1 MFQTRKLTSQ
11 HSKDMSSLNPF
22 SIVSNQDQQF
32 LNPYS
37 TAKKSVKKRSKRYL
51 QVLRSKMRIGKT
63 CRRSTEC
70 FVINQSLPSRSDNV
84 ICAGYAISRK
94 NSQDKTL
101 STEPT
106 DIKYFDQVYKAHS
119 CENNICKVHSWEAAN
134 SSLMKAPDLL
144 PLVTHLQHMCKG
156 EFLLPI
162 PQPKSRHSLMACS
175 RCPADERETA
185 GEATGCHRL
194 NRRSALSYINE
205 SGSNN
210 HNGFMN
216 DITSNNFNCQCDI
229 PEPCIANYR
238 DKCLPLIITTNS
250 EIARQKD
257 VFFTAQNSPVES
269 KSDSSW
275 YTAFESPRTSNIK
288 TFTTECI
295 AESFETEY
303 LIEKYIDSLA
313 FKDDREESES
323 FAEINTNSQNYEIPK
338 TSNDENSI
346 VNDILMGIHARK
358 SCSLPD
364 VLLDSLSSRNQSAT
378 NVNVEEQAKPEQLHQ
393 AIPIHI
399 SECQHAVELAMD
411 LRSIEPPILPLSDI
425 IYELDEE
432 KGQRICVG
440 KGSFGEV
447 FLARYKHSC
456 SSNRLVVVKE
466 FEEEYTSERE
476 VYEEAQRLLYLKDT
490 GYVPVCYGL
499 VRLLRYA
506 SPVHGIVQDFVG
518 TGLTLETLLWE
529 KQKITKNM
537 WMTIGFQLCDGV
549 ASFHAKGI
557 LLNDL
562 KSNNILLEQ
571 LSSVVSLKFIDF
583 GLSTDLNGK
592 RYKVT
597 NSLEDYVYLAPEVRN
612 GNVTTKSSDVYS
624 LGYLLDQIHT
634 FGEADELEFVA
645 DLCMQE
651 RPNDRLAADFAAA
664 LLYEKCN
671 DM

>member
-1 MFQTRKLTSQ
+1 MFHARKLTASLRDQ
-11 HSKDMSSLNPF
+11 DLSSLNPF

-51 QVLRSKMRIGKT
+51 QVLKSKMRIGKT
-63 CRRSTEC
+63 WRRSTEC
-70 FVINQSLPSRSDNV
+70 YVINQSLPSRSDNV
-84 ICAGYAISRK
+84 ICAGYTISRE
-94 NSQDKTL
+94 NSRDKTL
-101 STEPT
+101 STETT
-106 DIKYFDQVYKAHS
+106 DRKRSDRVYKAHS
-119 CENNICKVHSWEAAN
+119 CENNICKVHSWEAVN
-134 SSLMKAPDLL
+134 SSLMKPTDLL

-156 EFLLPI
+156 EFLVPI
-162 PQPKSRHSLMACS
+162 PQPESTNNLMACN
-175 RCPADERETA
+175 RCLAEERETA
-185 GEATGCHRL
+185 NEVTGCHWL
-194 NRRSALSYINE
+194 NGRSTLSSLNE
-205 SGSNN
+205 PGSNN
-210 HNGFMN
+210 HNGLMDDVNF
-216 DITSNNFNCQCDI
+216 INFNCQCEFPKI
-229 PEPCIANYR
+229 CIENHR
-238 DKCLPLIITTNS
+238 EKCWPLIIKTNF
-250 EIARQKD
+250 EPARQKD
-257 VFFTAQNSPVES
+257 IFFTAQNSPVES

-275 YTAFESPRTSNIK
+275 YTALESPRMLSIK
-288 TFTTECI
+288 TFTTECTP
-295 AESFETEY
+295 ESLETEC

-313 FKDDREESES
+313 VKDEREESEI
-323 FAEINTNSQNYEIPK
+323 FAEINTNSRHYEVPK
-338 TSNDENSI
+338 TSNDENSFM
-346 VNDILMGIHARK
+346 NDILIGIHARK
-358 SCSLPD
+358 NCSLPD
-364 VLLDSLSSRNQSAT
+364 VLVDSLSSRNQNGLSE
-378 NVNVEEQAKPEQLHQ
+378 NVDEPKKAEKLHQ
-393 AIPIHI
+393 TLPINI
-399 SECQHAVELAMD
+399 SECQHVAELAID
-411 LRSIEPPILPLSDI
+411 LRSIEPPILSLSDI
-425 IYELDEE
+425 IYELEE

-447 FLARYKHSC
+447 FLARYKNSC
-456 SSNRLVVVKE
+456 YPNRLVVVKE

-529 KQKITKNM
+529 KQKIPKNM
-537 WMTIGFQLCDGV
+537 WLTIGFQLCDGV

-562 KSNNILLEQ
+562 KSNNIILEQ

-612 GNVTTKSSDVYS
+612 GNITTKSSDVYS

-671 DM
+671 HM